1 MSTLK
6 RAVSLSL
13 LLLAATGAT
22 GLQADVL
29 NRVVLRVNDRIA
41 TLHDY
46 QQQRQEAMREIASRN
61 DLNAEDRRRLMAQL
75 PELVFRT
82 MYEELL
88 LQSRADQ
95 LGVEVPPQ
103 QVDAYI
109 LDMRNRMGLKGD
121 EQLEAALA
129 QSGMTLAQLREQVR
143 GNLRLQEVRGREI
156 RPRIQIDEQDMRRY
170 YSANRE
176 QFRLP
181 EQLQVREVVVLDSSS
196 LSAEARRALA
206 DRIRGEVAAG
216 KPLADAIAE
225 HAAQGTTSN
234 VIDFGWISKGDLDPG
249 LEAAAW
255 PLQAGAISEP
265 VEGRGGLHLLQVTER
280 REARIPPFAEVAEQ
294 IQLREQNRLYSQEI
308 PKYLKELEER
318 SLIVANPPAEA
329 AGFRRLLTATPEGE
343 ELLAPPAGE
352 AAESAV
358 PQEPAIAGEPSQHRE
373 PGTLPEPKPITD
385 TPPPTPPP
393 PGS

>member
-1 MSTLK
+1 MSRLK
-6 RAVSLSL
+6 RAASLSL
-13 LLLAATGAT
+13 LLLAST
-22 GLQADVL
+22 GLRADVL

-46 QQQRQEAMREIASRN
+46 QQQRQEAIREIASRN
-61 DLNAEDRRRLMAQL
+61 DLDAEERRRLMAQL
-75 PELVFRT
+75 PDLVFRT

-95 LGVEVPPQ
+95 LGVEVSPQ

-109 LDMRNRMGLKGD
+109 LDMRNRMGLTGD

-129 QSGMTLAQLREQVR
+129 QSGMTLTQLREQVR

-181 EQLQVREVVVLDSSS
+181 EQVQVREVVVLDSSS
-196 LSAEARRALA
+196 LSAEERRALA

-216 KPLADAIAE
+216 KPLPEAIAE

-255 PLQAGAISEP
+255 PLPAGAVSPP

-294 IQLREQNRLYSQEI
+294 IQMREQNRLYSQEI
-308 PKYLKELEER
+308 PKYIKELEER

-329 AGFRRLLTATPEGE
+329 AGFRRLINAAPEE
-343 ELLAPPAGE
+343 DLLAPPVGE
-352 AAESAV
+352 AAETAV
-358 PQEPAIAGEPSQHRE
+358 PQEPALAGEPSQHRE

-385 TPPPTPPP
+385 VPPPTPPP
-393 PGS
+393 PAP